1 MKNLI
6 ILMVLFFAS
15 VVPLRADQ
23 TDSDDKE
30 FSSLDNVNN
39 PFNVQP
45 PKQEQAPVASVPVK
59 APEPVAAA
67 PQPVKTE
74 EEPKAPVLKLEGV
87 AVGEEIRQAVINGQV
102 VSVDDNI
109 EGARVVSVT
118 IDGVGLVFNDKK
130 IFLRVN

>member
-6 ILMVLFFAS
+6 ILMVLFFMG
-15 VVPLRADQ
+15 VIPLRADQ

-45 PKQEQAPVASVPVK
+45 SKPVEAPVVVPVK
-59 APEPVAAA
+59 APEPVVA
-67 PQPVKTE
+67 PQPVKV
-74 EEPKAPVLKLEGV
+74 EEPLAPVLKLEGV
-87 AVGEEIRQAVINGQV
+87 VVGEEIRQAIINGQV
-102 VSVDDNI
+102 VSVDDTI
-109 EGARVVSVT
+109 EGAKVVSVT

-130 IFLRVN
+130 MFLRVN